1 MGRFGFFAGVAPV
14 LGVEEVWLE
23 IENLKSM
30 KLFQC
35 SSSED
40 DSLDHLTVSYALR
53 TGRWELY
60 EKCPESEFSEMVTVR
75 KILTVNLLNVT
86 YRIND
91 SRKLDFGQTL

>member
-1 MGRFGFFAGVAPV
+1 MGRFGLLAGVAPF
-14 LGVEEVWLE
+14 LGVEEVGLE

-40 DSLDHLTVSYALR
+40 DSLEHLTASYALR

-60 EKCPESEFSEMVTVR
+60 EKFPESKFSEMVILR
-75 KILTVNLLNVT
+75 KILTVNLLDVT

-91 SRKLDFGQTL
+91 RRKLDFGQTL